1 MELSKW
7 LKMPVRCSFL
17 LTMRCNPNIAQRKQL
32 KQEDTIY
39 LKEAKYPGLSNSVP
53 SIPIK
58 SFLTSLEEGSKYGL
72 KLNVSN
78 LKIIENT
85 DTLVL
90 EMRNMDLEGIEDL
103 LIQTL
108 GTVLERKDGIGI
120 DLSVSFT
127 LYRDG
132 HLFFKIL

>member
-32 KQEDTIY
+32 KQEEITY
-39 LKEAKYPGLSNSVP
+39 GKETKYPGLSNPVP
-53 SIPIK
+53 AIPIK

-78 LKIIENT
+78 LKIIENP

-90 EMRNMDLEGIEDL
+90 EMKNLDLEGIEDL
-103 LIQTL
+103 LAQTL
-108 GTVLERKDGIGI
+108 GERGD
-120 DLSVSFT
+120 
-127 LYRDG
+127 
-132 HLFFKIL
+132 